1 VADLSFV
8 VFSQQD
14 EVAQHLRDA
23 LEKCA
28 HVSVRSCVCSE
39 AELVA
44 TVRKTKPVALLVD
57 LGHAPH
63 SVLDLLDTIPA
74 PRPELIVCGPQDQSD
89 VILRALKQG
98 AREFLPAA
106 PQQQEIELAVE
117 RVVLQQM
124 PRVSD
129 EPVAPLL
136 AVMGAKGGVGATVVA
151 CQLAASLQQAGSR
164 TVIVDLNI
172 PLGDVALHFDVQ
184 PSYTI
189 ADIARDSGKVDATL
203 IQGLL
208 QRHETGLQILAAPSR
223 MEEAELVTDTHVHAV
238 LESLKRE
245 FDWVIVDVSRSWNE
259 STVRALDLA
268 DEILLVTLQDVPT
281 LTHARAHREL
291 LLRLGHSPKKIHMVV
306 NRASSKDLVSQD
318 DLVEFLD
325 SKPTVLLPNDYPTTV
340 TSVNEG
346 RPISQVAEDS
356 ELDRAFQQLAANV
369 FDWAGLEMERSI
381 SQRSGLW
388 SRMMN
393 LIKRKR

>member
-1 VADLSFV
+1 
-8 VFSQQD
+8 
-14 EVAQHLRDA
+14 
-23 LEKCA
+23 
-28 HVSVRSCVCSE
+28 
-39 AELVA
+39 
-44 TVRKTKPVALLVD
+44 
-57 LGHAPH
+57 
-63 SVLDLLDTIPA
+63 
-74 PRPELIVCGPQDQSD
+74 
-89 VILRALKQG
+89 
-98 AREFLPAA
+98 
-106 PQQQEIELAVE
+106 
-117 RVVLQQM
+117 
-124 PRVSD
+124 
-129 EPVAPLL
+129 
-136 AVMGAKGGVGATVVA
+136 VMGAKGGVGATVVA